1 MRHRRQRGQTR
12 LLLFLGLRLTP
23 LLPWCARPR
32 RAKASP
38 PFPLGRP
45 PLAPKFEPAPGPPA
59 WTDVKKDSA
68 RDCGESTGAAQGTG
82 VAGWHGGVK
91 AASQRTD
98 LIKLGDY
105 GLSKICWQLLLL
117 NHLLQGCGK
126 ERQEGEG
133 THNLMF
139 HSSNCLIDGEAGDGK
154 GGVVK
159 AVAVPKQALSINR
172 PDTMAAMSALPR
184 ALSTVPKVRRAGVWL
199 GADTV
204 CPCWE
209 CKEKPHRASTDVLHI
224 CKLMFDC
231 ACETYVQSQP
241 RSLSAALPEQVL
253 RSKAVPALARPAVP
267 IRQRQLSVRVQAGPA
282 EVSAFSNEQKVRRG
296 AKDSFDYRVFFKQ
309 GSGREEGQAKVLPL
323 QHQLELWPAAPGV
336 AGLSIVVRS
345 AEQITLC
352 TLSLKIMMTGGMLD
366 EERENQSMRPSFS
379 PTCKT
384 LKPYL
389 CSAQLPLFLADMGGP
404 RPQGHPA
411 GCSCKCL

>member
-1 MRHRRQRGQTR
+1 
-12 LLLFLGLRLTP
+12 
-23 LLPWCARPR
+23 
-32 RAKASP
+32 
-38 PFPLGRP
+38 
-45 PLAPKFEPAPGPPA
+45 
-59 WTDVKKDSA
+59 
-68 RDCGESTGAAQGTG
+68 
-82 VAGWHGGVK
+82 
-91 AASQRTD
+91 
-98 LIKLGDY
+98 
-105 GLSKICWQLLLL
+105 
-117 NHLLQGCGK
+117 
-126 ERQEGEG
+126 
-133 THNLMF
+133 MF

-309 GSGREEGQAKVLPL
+309 GCKCPGGQCVLLRCKYCKLAYSQSAAQCTAVCPAQYAFAVKGKWVPRVTLHCCPLPL
-323 QHQLELWPAAPGV
+323 QPRLCPPGT
-336 AGLSIVVRS
+336 RS
-345 AEQITLC
+345 
-352 TLSLKIMMTGGMLD
+352 
-366 EERENQSMRPSFS
+366 P
-379 PTCKT
+379 
-384 LKPYL
+384 
-389 CSAQLPLFLADMGGP
+389 
-404 RPQGHPA
+404 
-411 GCSCKCL
+411 